1 MWLWWSVGKIKIT
14 KKNREKEYIANAPK
28 SNSSSFLHS
37 HSHQRRCPHAAPPP
51 VDGNICL
58 GCSVAGPPLPIVGNC
73 SNESNCQGA
82 PVISMFCGLGLAG
95 GGSSRRAMYWLRSI
109 KSPIKSCGNGELI
122 IKMYK
127 NKF

>member
-1 MWLWWSVGKIKIT
+1 VWFFGLLVGKLKQQKIV
-14 KKNREKEYIANAPK
+14 KRIIYRANAPK
-28 SNSSSFLHS
+28 SNSSFFFI
-37 HSHQRRCPHAAPPP
+37 QRRCPHAAPP

-73 SNESNCQGA
+73 SSESNCQGA

-109 KSPIKSCGNGELI
+109 KSPMKSLEIDNLS
-122 IKMYK
+122 
-127 NKF
+127 